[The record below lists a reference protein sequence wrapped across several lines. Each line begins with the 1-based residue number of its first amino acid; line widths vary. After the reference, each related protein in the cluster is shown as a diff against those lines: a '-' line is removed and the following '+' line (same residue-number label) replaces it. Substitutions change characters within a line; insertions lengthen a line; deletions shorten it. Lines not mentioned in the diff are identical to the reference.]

1 MSELRRDREWE
12 HWPQDRRPDERIR
25 RRLRGLFHPTVDEGD
40 IERALSSQSH
50 EIELRAQELADTV
63 ADLERREAR
72 THELRTAVEQM
83 LRRGSAE
90 LDDRH
95 AELSDLAA
103 RLADRETVVAD
114 AEEAL
119 AERRRELGAVELR
132 RAAVERREEAFAS
145 REDELVHRE
154 TELKSRETAVAGLEE
169 QARELEGREQEL
181 TRRTSEL
188 ELLHARV
195 AETLAVVERE
205 QQALAQR
212 EASVQDRERLA
223 VELADRQRELA
234 ASASELRTL
243 EEALASDRVA
253 IDEQR
258 EELRHAVEAV
268 SRGLGM
274 RGTSVPVDTS
284 PDYVALVP
292 GGRYRL
298 VERDD
303 GPPSLGTQI
312 VVEEEAFRIVR
323 LGSSP
328 LPNDRR
334 RCAFLER
341 VPEA

>member
-1 MSELRRDREWE
+1 MSELRRDRAWE
-12 HWPQDRRPDERIR
+12 HWPHDRRPDERIR
-25 RRLRGLFHPTVDEGD
+25 RRLRGLFHPTIGDEY
-40 IERALSSQSH
+40 IERALSTQSH
-50 EIELRAQELADTV
+50 EIELRAQELAQTV

-95 AELSDLAA
+95 AELSELAA

-132 RAAVERREEAFAS
+132 RAAVEHREEAFSA
-145 REDELVHRE
+145 REEELARHE
-154 TELKSRETAVAGLEE
+154 TEIEGRESAVASLEE
-169 QARELEGREQEL
+169 QVRELESREQEL

-195 AETLAVVERE
+195 TETLAVVERE

-212 EASVQDRERLA
+212 EASVQDREH
-223 VELADRQRELA
+223 ELAT
-234 ASASELRTL
+234 SASERMPGIS
-243 EEALASDRVA
+243 A
-253 IDEQR
+253 
-258 EELRHAVEAV
+258 
-268 SRGLGM
+268 
-274 RGTSVPVDTS
+274 PVDMS
-284 PDYVALVP
+284 PAFVALVP

-303 GPPSLGTQI
+303 GPPSIGTEMRI
-312 VVEEEAFRIVR
+312 EEETFRIVR

-341 VPEA
+341 VEGSGLPARP